1 MSSPRNGDWAAL
13 KRVAR
18 YLLGRP
24 RLVWR
29 FKWQEPPKFVSA
41 FSDSNWA
48 GCHDTR
54 KSTTGACIMHGSHL
68 VKAFSRTQGG
78 LGGSERR
85 VLRETATGP
94 AAAAR
99 REGMGGLSFFS
110 EDMHNMYLSACAEA
124 DELHN
129 AACDADQ
136 YGP

>member
-1 MSSPRNGDWAAL
+1 MQYYKLDQESERGYRLQPE
-13 KRVAR
+13 KR
-18 YLLGRP
+18 YLVVNTMIRLKGLG
-24 RLVWR
+24 
-29 FKWQEPPKFVSA
+29 
-41 FSDSNWA
+41 
-48 GCHDTR
+48 
-54 KSTTGACIMHGSHL
+54 
-68 VKAFSRTQGG
+68 FSRTQGG

-110 EDMHNMYLSACAEA
+110 EDMHNMCLSACAEA